1 MWDINNWGRQNF
13 ADERKTFAWWCWS
26 HLLLSAGQEDFQSSS
41 PNVVYFL
48 RSPTWFQMLFALCF
62 LLNTIKSNSQP
73 LSWVYV
79 NFRYLYF
86 TATFCAVIQL
96 CCLRLSIFPFEM
108 FTVIVIYCNSDI
120 IYYQKKSLLPA
131 VYATILPCLFF
142 FFRQNQCEEE
152 FLCLNSPTPACHI
165 SSGPPATI
173 AAISNHV
180 SRQFNASLSTPAPR
194 RVPNFFT
201 QTETYFEQQQ
211 RFANGSGLNPTPTDS
226 GWLILLSAPNP
237 FAESFFK
244 NQHFGVTIVGYWV
257 WKINKLI
264 PF

>member
-1 MWDINNWGRQNF
+1 M
-13 ADERKTFAWWCWS
+13 
-26 HLLLSAGQEDFQSSS
+26 
-41 PNVVYFL
+41 
-48 RSPTWFQMLFALCF
+48 
-62 LLNTIKSNSQP
+62 
-73 LSWVYV
+73 
-79 NFRYLYF
+79 
-86 TATFCAVIQL
+86 
-96 CCLRLSIFPFEM
+96 
-108 FTVIVIYCNSDI
+108 
-120 IYYQKKSLLPA
+120 
-131 VYATILPCLFF
+131 YAAILPCLFF
-142 FFRQNQCEEE
+142 FFLKAKSVFIFCSEEE
-152 FLCLNSPTPACHI
+152 FLCLNSTAPGCHI

-226 GWLILLSAPNP
+226 DWLVLLSAPNP

-257 WKINKLI
+257 
-264 PF
+264 